1 VEFEMPLQKKSK
13 ITITDILNKKKNK
26 EKITMLTSYDYCLS
40 RICNETD
47 LDMVLIGDSAA
58 TVMMGYDS
66 TRKVGMG
73 EMLTFCKGV
82 VNAIERQVVVA
93 DMPFGSYQMDK
104 SISIKN
110 SIKFLRCGCDAVKLE
125 GGMEITD
132 IIKSL
137 TDLGIPVMGHI
148 GLKPQTTPLHHG
160 YVLQGKTAEG
170 AVKLLNDAK
179 ALEKA
184 GVFSIVLEKVT
195 SEVASVITQNVNVPT
210 IGIGCGP
217 HVDGQVLVIH
227 DMLGLYK
234 DFEPKFVKRYLNL
247 SEQIFDA
254 IKTYETDVKSGKF
267 PLEEHMYHMTE
278 GEFARMEKMLKRV

>member
-1 VEFEMPLQKKSK
+1 MSLQKKK
-13 ITITDILNKKKNK
+13 ITISDILNKKKNR
-26 EKITMLTSYDYCLS
+26 EKISMLTSYDYSIS

-66 TRKVGMG
+66 TRKIGMT
-73 EMLTFCKGV
+73 EMVTFCKGV
-82 VNAIERQVVVA
+82 VNAITRQVIVA
-93 DMPFGSYQMDK
+93 DMPFGSYQMGK

-110 SIKFLRCGCDAVKLE
+110 ALKFLRCGCDAVKLE
-125 GGMEITD
+125 GGLEIVD
-132 IIKSL
+132 IIKNM

-148 GLKPQTTPLHHG
+148 GLKPQTTPLHYG
-160 YVLQGKTAEG
+160 YVSQGKTAEG
-170 AVKLLNDAK
+170 AIRLLNEAK
-179 ALEKA
+179 ALEEA

-195 SEVASVITQNVNVPT
+195 SEAATVITENIHVPI

-217 HVDGQVLVIH
+217 YVDGQVLVIH

-247 SEQIFDA
+247 SEQILDA
-254 IKTYETDVKSGKF
+254 IKEYEMEVKSGKF
-267 PLEEHMYHMTE
+267 PQEEHMYHMTE
-278 GEFARMEKMLKRV
+278 EEFAKLEKMLKRA

>member
-1 VEFEMPLQKKSK
+1 MSLQKKSK
-13 ITITDILNKKKNK
+13 ITIADILNKKKNK
-26 EKITMLTSYDYCLS
+26 EKITMLTSYDYSIS
-40 RICNETD
+40 RICNQTD

-66 TRKVGMG
+66 TRKIGMT

-82 VNAIERQVVVA
+82 VNAITRQVVVA
-93 DMPFGSYQMDK
+93 DMPFGSYQLGK

-110 SIKFLRCGCDAVKLE
+110 AFKFLRCGCDAVKLE
-125 GGMEITD
+125 GGLEIVD
-132 IIKSL
+132 IIKNM

-160 YVLQGKTAEG
+160 YVSQGKTAEE
-170 AVKLLNDAK
+170 AIILLNEAR

-184 GVFSIVLEKVT
+184 RVFSIVLEKVT
-195 SEVASVITQNVNVPT
+195 SEVASVITDNINVPI

-234 DFEPKFVKRYLNL
+234 DFEPKFVKKYLNL
-247 SEQIFDA
+247 SDQIFDA
-254 IKTYETDVKSGKF
+254 INAYETEVKSGKF
-267 PLEEHMYHMTE
+267 PQEEHVYHMTDE
-278 GEFARMEKMLKRV
+278 EFTKLEKILKRV

>member
-1 VEFEMPLQKKSK
+1 MSLQKKSK
-13 ITITDILNKKKNK
+13 ITISEILNKKKNK
-26 EKITMLTSYDYCLS
+26 EKITMLTSYDYSVS

-66 TRKVGMG
+66 TRKIGMA

-82 VNAIERQVVVA
+82 VNAITRQVVVA
-93 DMPFGSYQMDK
+93 DMPFGSYQMGR

-110 SIKFLRCGCDAVKLE
+110 ALKFLRCGCDAVKLE
-125 GGMEITD
+125 GGLEIVDT
-132 IIKSL
+132 IKNL

-160 YVLQGKTAEG
+160 YVSQGKTAEG
-170 AVKLLNDAK
+170 AIALLNEAR
-179 ALEKA
+179 ALEEA

-195 SEVASVITQNVNVPT
+195 SEVASVITERINVPI
-210 IGIGCGP
+210 IGIGSGS

-234 DFEPKFVKRYLNL
+234 DMEPKFVKRYINL

-254 IKTYETDVKSGKF
+254 IKAYETEVKSGKF
-267 PLEEHMYHMTE
+267 PQEEHLYHMTE
-278 GEFARMEKMLKRV
+278 EEFAKLQKILNGI

>member
-1 VEFEMPLQKKSK
+1 MSIQKKSK
-13 ITITDILNKKKNK
+13 ITISEILSKKKNK

-58 TVMMGYDS
+58 TVMMGYNS
-66 TRKVGMG
+66 TRKIGMT

-82 VNAIERQVVVA
+82 VNAITRQVVVA
-93 DMPFGSYQMDK
+93 DMPFGSYQMGK

-110 SIKFLRCGCDAVKLE
+110 ALKFLRCGCDAVKLE
-125 GGMEITD
+125 GGLEIVN
-132 IIKSL
+132 IIKNL

-160 YVLQGKTAEG
+160 YISQGKTAED
-170 AVKLLNDAK
+170 ALKLLNEAK
-179 ALEKA
+179 VLEEA

-195 SEVASVITQNVNVPT
+195 SEVASVITQSVNVPT

-217 HVDGQVLVIH
+217 HVDGQVLVTH

-247 SEQIFDA
+247 SEQIFNA
-254 IKTYETDVKSGKF
+254 IKAYETEVKSGKF
-267 PLEEHMYHMTE
+267 PQEEHMYHMTE
-278 GEFARMEKMLKRV
+278 EEFAKLEIMLKRA

>member
-1 VEFEMPLQKKSK
+1 MSPQKKSK
-13 ITITDILNKKKNK
+13 ITISEILSKKKNK

-58 TVMMGYDS
+58 TVMMGYNS
-66 TRKVGMG
+66 TRKIRMA

-82 VNAIERQVVVA
+82 VNAITRQVVVA
-93 DMPFGSYQMDK
+93 DMPFGSYQMGK

-110 SIKFLRCGCDAVKLE
+110 ALKFLRCGCDAVKLE
-125 GGMEITD
+125 GGLEIVN
-132 IIKSL
+132 IIKNL

-160 YVLQGKTAEG
+160 YISQGKTAED
-170 AVKLLNDAK
+170 ALKLLNEAK
-179 ALEKA
+179 VLEEA

-195 SEVASVITQNVNVPT
+195 SEVASVITQSVNVPT

-217 HVDGQVLVIH
+217 HVDGQVLVTH
-227 DMLGLYK
+227 DMLGLYR

-247 SEQIFDA
+247 SKQIFNA
-254 IKTYETDVKSGKF
+254 IKAYETEVKSRNF
-267 PLEEHMYHMTE
+267 PQEEHMYHMTE
-278 GEFARMEKMLKRV
+278 EEFAKLERMLKRA

>member
-1 VEFEMPLQKKSK
+1 MSLQKKSK
-13 ITITDILNKKKNK
+13 ITISEILSKKKNK
-26 EKITMLTSYDYCLS
+26 EKITMLTSYDYSIS
-40 RICNETD
+40 RICNKTD

-66 TRKVGMG
+66 TRRIGMA

-82 VNAIERQVVVA
+82 VNAITRQVVVA
-93 DMPFGSYQMDK
+93 DMPFGSYQMGK

-110 SIKFLRCGCDAVKLE
+110 ALKFLRCGCDAVKLE
-125 GGMEITD
+125 GGLDVVD
-132 IIKSL
+132 IVKNL

-160 YVLQGKTAEG
+160 YVSQGKTAEG
-170 AVKLLNDAK
+170 AIRLLNEAK
-179 ALEKA
+179 ALEEA

-195 SEVASVITQNVNVPT
+195 SEVALVITEKINVPI
-210 IGIGCGP
+210 IGIGSGP

-254 IKTYETDVKSGKF
+254 IIAYETEVKSGKF
-267 PLEEHMYHMTE
+267 PQEEHMYHMNE
-278 GEFARMEKMLKRV
+278 EEFAKLEKKLKRV

>member
-1 VEFEMPLQKKSK
+1 MSLQKKSK
-13 ITITDILNKKKNK
+13 ITISEILSKKKNK

-58 TVMMGYDS
+58 TVMMGYNS
-66 TRKVGMG
+66 TRKIRMA

-82 VNAIERQVVVA
+82 VNAITRQVVVA
-93 DMPFGSYQMDK
+93 DMPFGSYQMGK

-110 SIKFLRCGCDAVKLE
+110 ALKFLRCGCDAVKLE
-125 GGMEITD
+125 GGLEIVN
-132 IIKSL
+132 IIKNL

-160 YVLQGKTAEG
+160 YISQGKTAED
-170 AVKLLNDAK
+170 ALKLLNEAK
-179 ALEKA
+179 VLEEA

-195 SEVASVITQNVNVPT
+195 SEVASVITQSVNVPT

-217 HVDGQVLVIH
+217 HVDGQVLVTH
-227 DMLGLYK
+227 DMLGLYR

-247 SEQIFDA
+247 SEQIFNA
-254 IKTYETDVKSGKF
+254 IKAYETEVKSGKF
-267 PLEEHMYHMTE
+267 PQEEHMYHMTE
-278 GEFARMEKMLKRV
+278 EEFAKLERMLKRA

>member
-1 VEFEMPLQKKSK
+1 MEFEMSVQKKSK
-13 ITITDILNKKKNK
+13 ITISDILNKKKNN
-26 EKITMLTSYDYCLS
+26 EKITMLTSYDYSIS

-66 TRKVGMG
+66 TRKVGMA

-82 VNAIERQVVVA
+82 VNAITRQVVIA
-93 DMPFGSYQMDK
+93 DMPFGSYQMGK

-110 SIKFLRCGCDAVKLE
+110 AIKFLRCGCDAVKLE
-125 GGMEITD
+125 GGLEIAD
-132 IIKSL
+132 IIRSL

-160 YVLQGKTAEG
+160 YISQGKTADD
-170 AVKLLNDAK
+170 AIKLLNEAK

-247 SEQIFDA
+247 SEQIFNA
-254 IKTYETDVKSGKF
+254 IRIYETEVKSGKF
-267 PLEEHMYHMTE
+267 PQEEHMYHMTQE
-278 GEFARMEKMLKRV
+278 EFAKLEKILNGA

>member
-1 VEFEMPLQKKSK
+1 MSLQKKSK
-13 ITITDILNKKKNK
+13 ITIADILNKKKNK
-26 EKITMLTSYDYCLS
+26 EKITMLTSYDYSIS
-40 RICNETD
+40 RICNQTD

-66 TRKVGMG
+66 TRKIGMT

-82 VNAIERQVVVA
+82 VNAITRQVVVA
-93 DMPFGSYQMDK
+93 DMPFGSYQLGK

-110 SIKFLRCGCDAVKLE
+110 AFKFLRCGCDAVKLE
-125 GGMEITD
+125 GGLEIVD
-132 IIKSL
+132 IIKNM

-160 YVLQGKTAEG
+160 YVSQGKTAEE
-170 AVKLLNDAK
+170 AIILLNEAR

-184 GVFSIVLEKVT
+184 RVFSIVLEKVT
-195 SEVASVITQNVNVPT
+195 SEVASVITDNINVPI

-234 DFEPKFVKRYLNL
+234 DFEPKFVKKYLNL
-247 SEQIFDA
+247 SDQIFDA
-254 IKTYETDVKSGKF
+254 INAYETEVKSGKF
-267 PLEEHMYHMTE
+267 PQEEHMYHMTDE
-278 GEFARMEKMLKRV
+278 EFTKLEKILKRV

>member
-1 VEFEMPLQKKSK
+1 MSLQKKSK
-13 ITITDILNKKKNK
+13 ITISQILNKKKNK
-26 EKITMLTSYDYCLS
+26 EKITMLTAYDYCIS

-66 TRKVGMG
+66 TRKIGMV

-82 VNAIERQVVVA
+82 VNAITRQIVVA
-93 DMPFGSYQMDK
+93 DMPFGSYQMGK

-110 SIKFLRCGCDAVKLE
+110 ALKFLRCGCDAVKLE
-125 GGMEITD
+125 GGLEIVD
-132 IIKSL
+132 IIKNL

-148 GLKPQTTPLHHG
+148 GLKPQTTPLHDG
-160 YVLQGKTAEG
+160 YILQGKTAEG
-170 AVKLLNDAK
+170 AIRLLTEAK
-179 ALEKA
+179 ALEEA

-195 SEVASVITQNVNVPT
+195 SEVASVITENISVPI

-227 DMLGLYK
+227 DILGLYK

-254 IKTYETDVKSGKF
+254 IKEYETEVKSGKF
-267 PLEEHMYHMTE
+267 PEEEHMYHMTE
-278 GEFARMEKMLKRV
+278 EEFAKLEKMLKRV

>member
-1 VEFEMPLQKKSK
+1 MSIQKKSK
-13 ITITDILNKKKNK
+13 ITISEILSKKKNK

-58 TVMMGYDS
+58 TVMMGYNS
-66 TRKVGMG
+66 TRKIGMT

-82 VNAIERQVVVA
+82 VNAITRQVVIA
-93 DMPFGSYQMDK
+93 DMPFGSYQMGK

-110 SIKFLRCGCDAVKLE
+110 ALKFLRCGCDAVKLE
-125 GGMEITD
+125 GGLEIVN
-132 IIKSL
+132 IIKNM

-160 YVLQGKTAEG
+160 YISQGKTAED
-170 AVKLLNDAK
+170 ALKLLNEAK
-179 ALEKA
+179 VLEEA

-195 SEVASVITQNVNVPT
+195 SEVASVITQSVNVPT

-217 HVDGQVLVIH
+217 HVDGQVLVTH

-247 SEQIFDA
+247 SEQIFNA
-254 IKTYETDVKSGKF
+254 IKAYETEVKSGKF
-267 PLEEHMYHMTE
+267 PQEEHMYHMTE
-278 GEFARMEKMLKRV
+278 EEFAKLERMLKRA

>member
-1 VEFEMPLQKKSK
+1 MSLQKKK
-13 ITITDILNKKKNK
+13 ITISDILNKKKNK
-26 EKITMLTSYDYCLS
+26 EKISMLTSYDYSIS

-66 TRKVGMG
+66 TRKIGMT
-73 EMLTFCKGV
+73 EMVTFCKGV
-82 VNAIERQVVVA
+82 VNAITRQVIVA
-93 DMPFGSYQMDK
+93 DMPFGSYQMGK

-110 SIKFLRCGCDAVKLE
+110 ALKFLRCGCDAVKLE
-125 GGMEITD
+125 GGLEIVD
-132 IIKSL
+132 IIKNM

-148 GLKPQTTPLHHG
+148 GLKPQTTPLHYG
-160 YVLQGKTAEG
+160 YVSQGKTAEG
-170 AVKLLNDAK
+170 AIRLLNEAK
-179 ALEKA
+179 ALEEA

-195 SEVASVITQNVNVPT
+195 SEVATVITENIHVPI

-217 HVDGQVLVIH
+217 YVDGQVLVIH

-247 SEQIFDA
+247 SEQILDA
-254 IKTYETDVKSGKF
+254 IKEYEMEVKSGKF
-267 PLEEHMYHMTE
+267 PQEEHMYHMTE
-278 GEFARMEKMLKRV
+278 EEFAKLEKMLKRA

>member
-1 VEFEMPLQKKSK
+1 MSLQKKK
-13 ITITDILNKKKNK
+13 ITISDILNKKKNR
-26 EKITMLTSYDYCLS
+26 EKISMLTSYDYSIS

-66 TRKVGMG
+66 TRKIGMT
-73 EMLTFCKGV
+73 EMVTFCKGV
-82 VNAIERQVVVA
+82 VNAITRQVIVA
-93 DMPFGSYQMDK
+93 DMPFGSYQMGK

-110 SIKFLRCGCDAVKLE
+110 ALKFLRCGCDAVKLE
-125 GGMEITD
+125 GGLEIVD
-132 IIKSL
+132 IIKNM

-148 GLKPQTTPLHHG
+148 GLKPQTTPLHYG
-160 YVLQGKTAEG
+160 YVSQGKTAEG
-170 AVKLLNDAK
+170 AIRLLNEAK
-179 ALEKA
+179 ALEEA

-195 SEVASVITQNVNVPT
+195 SEVATVITENIHVPI

-217 HVDGQVLVIH
+217 YVDGQVLVIH

-247 SEQIFDA
+247 SEQILDA
-254 IKTYETDVKSGKF
+254 IKEYEMEVKSGKF
-267 PLEEHMYHMTE
+267 PQEEHMYHMTE
-278 GEFARMEKMLKRV
+278 EEFAKLEKMLKRA

>member
-1 VEFEMPLQKKSK
+1 MSIQKKSK
-13 ITITDILNKKKNK
+13 ITISEILSKKKNK

-40 RICNETD
+40 RICNETN

-58 TVMMGYDS
+58 TVMMGYNS
-66 TRKVGMG
+66 TRKIGMT

-82 VNAIERQVVVA
+82 VNAITRQIVIA
-93 DMPFGSYQMDK
+93 DMPFGSYQMGK

-110 SIKFLRCGCDAVKLE
+110 ALKFLRCGCDAVKLE
-125 GGMEITD
+125 GGLEIVN
-132 IIKSL
+132 IIKNL

-160 YVLQGKTAEG
+160 YISQGKTAED
-170 AVKLLNDAK
+170 ALKLLNEAK
-179 ALEKA
+179 VLEEA

-195 SEVASVITQNVNVPT
+195 SEVASVITQSVNVPT

-217 HVDGQVLVIH
+217 HVDGQVLVTH

-247 SEQIFDA
+247 SEQIFNA
-254 IKTYETDVKSGKF
+254 IEAYETEVKSGKF
-267 PLEEHMYHMTE
+267 PQEEHMYHMTE
-278 GEFARMEKMLKRV
+278 EEFAKLERMLKRA

>member
-1 VEFEMPLQKKSK
+1 MSLQKKSK
-13 ITITDILNKKKNK
+13 ITISDILNKKKNK
-26 EKITMLTSYDYCLS
+26 EKITMLTSYDYCIS

-66 TRKVGMG
+66 TRKIGMP

-82 VNAIERQVVVA
+82 VNAITRQVVVA
-93 DMPFGSYQMDK
+93 DMPFGSYQMGK
-104 SISIKN
+104 SISTKN
-110 SIKFLRCGCDAVKLE
+110 ALKFLRCGCDAVKLE
-125 GGMEITD
+125 GGLEIVD
-132 IIKSL
+132 IIKNL

-148 GLKPQTTPLHHG
+148 GLKPQTTPLYHG
-160 YVLQGKTAEG
+160 YISQGKTAEG
-170 AVKLLNDAK
+170 AIRLLNEAK
-179 ALEKA
+179 ALEEA
-184 GVFSIVLEKVT
+184 GVFSIVIEKVT
-195 SEVASVITQNVNVPT
+195 SEVASVIAENINVPI

-247 SEQIFDA
+247 SEQIFHA
-254 IKTYETDVKSGKF
+254 IKEYETEVKFGKF
-267 PLEEHMYHMTE
+267 PQEEHVYHMTE
-278 GEFARMEKMLKRV
+278 EEFAKLGRMLKSV